1 MRRGW
6 VCLEFDEDDLPE
18 IGDISKEYKKAD
30 ENSRWF
36 FFQNNGKA
44 KRSLTGNYDQET
56 IHGEKFYFDR
66 NGAMLTGWHAVKE
79 KADSDDATG
88 ISRFVYLGGK
98 DDGAIAKG
106 QWKQL
111 SEHPGD
117 SDDGAAILKKGDE
130 ELPREGDKE
139 WYYFENNGTPA
150 YLKTG
155 ISTMNAATIR
165 VDGENYF
172 VNQYGC
178 RRNGLVKIVSG
189 VAWVKTRAQQ
199 LLKALHYT
207 HTAMGNSWGVS
218 TSIGIALTSREA
230 QNFETLYRKADD
242 ALYMSKKNGRN
253 NYTLKP

>member
-1 MRRGW
+1 M
-6 VCLEFDEDDLPE
+6 LEFDEDDLPE

-111 SEHPGD
+111 SE
-117 SDDGAAILKKGDE
+117 A
-130 ELPREGDKE
+130 
-139 WYYFENNGTPA
+139 
-150 YLKTG
+150 
-155 ISTMNAATIR
+155 
-165 VDGENYF
+165 
-172 VNQYGC
+172 
-178 RRNGLVKIVSG
+178 
-189 VAWVKTRAQQ
+189 
-199 LLKALHYT
+199 
-207 HTAMGNSWGVS
+207 
-218 TSIGIALTSREA
+218 SR
-230 QNFETLYRKADD
+230 
-242 ALYMSKKNGRN
+242 
-253 NYTLKP
+253 

>member
-88 ISRFVYLGGK
+88 ISVSYTWAVRTTEPL
-98 DDGAIAKG
+98 
-106 QWKQL
+106 QR
-111 SEHPGD
+111 D
-117 SDDGAAILKKGDE
+117 S
-130 ELPREGDKE
+130 
-139 WYYFENNGTPA
+139 
-150 YLKTG
+150 
-155 ISTMNAATIR
+155 
-165 VDGENYF
+165 
-172 VNQYGC
+172 
-178 RRNGLVKIVSG
+178 
-189 VAWVKTRAQQ
+189 
-199 LLKALHYT
+199 
-207 HTAMGNSWGVS
+207 GNSCL
-218 TSIGIALTSREA
+218 SIPVIPTTGLPS
-230 QNFETLYRKADD
+230 
-242 ALYMSKKNGRN
+242 
-253 NYTLKP
+253 

>member
-1 MRRGW
+1 M
-6 VCLEFDEDDLPE
+6 
-18 IGDISKEYKKAD
+18 
-30 ENSRWF
+30 
-36 FFQNNGKA
+36 
-44 KRSLTGNYDQET
+44 TQET

-130 ELPREGDKE
+130 EPPKEGDKE

-165 VDGENYF
+165 GGWRELFCEPVWMQKE
-172 VNQYGC
+172 
-178 RRNGLVKIVSG
+178 RIWSG
-189 VAWVKTRAQQ
+189 
-199 LLKALHYT
+199 
-207 HTAMGNSWGVS
+207 
-218 TSIGIALTSREA
+218 
-230 QNFETLYRKADD
+230 
-242 ALYMSKKNGRN
+242 
-253 NYTLKP
+253 